1 MHHVCCCLSG
11 VHDSSVNGS
20 GLKNCV
26 PSGFAKELSPCYEIF
41 HCYFPSSHRE
51 IIETLT
57 LSGY

>member
-1 MHHVCCCLSG
+1 MHHVCYCLSG

-41 HCYFPSSHRE
+41 HCSLPSYRRE